1 MLSKEQRRAALKLTR
16 RETRKLLWELRQS
29 HDISLEDLSVLDL
42 SVLSCIPEWQLD
54 YLICGRGQIN
64 GGYLAQ
70 LAAFYDKRIKIELI
84 DYPPTGDKLKA

>member
-1 MLSKEQRRAALKLTR
+1 MLNKQQRRAALRLTR

-29 HDISLEDLSVLDL
+29 HDMSLEDLSVL
-42 SVLSCIPEWQLD
+42 SRIPEWQLD

-70 LAAFYDKRIKIELI
+70 LAAFYDKRVKIELI
-84 DYPPTGDKLKA
+84 DYPPAKDKDKDKE

>member
-1 MLSKEQRRAALKLTR
+1 MLNKQQRRAALRLTR

-29 HDISLEDLSVLDL
+29 HDMSLEDLSVL
-42 SVLSCIPEWQLD
+42 SRIPEWYLD

-84 DYPPTGDKLKA
+84 DYPPTKDKNKDKE

>member
-1 MLSKEQRRAALKLTR
+1 MLNKQQRRDALRLTR

-29 HDISLEDLSVLDL
+29 HDMSLEDL

-70 LAAFYDKRIKIELI
+70 LAAFYDKRVKIELV
-84 DYPPTGDKLKA
+84 DYSPAKDKNKDKE

>member
-1 MLSKEQRRAALKLTR
+1 MLNKQQRRAALRLTR

-29 HDISLEDLSVLDL
+29 HDMSLEDLSVL
-42 SVLSCIPEWQLD
+42 SRIPEWQLD

-70 LAAFYDKRIKIELI
+70 LAAFYDKRVKIELV
-84 DYPPTGDKLKA
+84 DYLPTKDKDKNKDKE

>member
-1 MLSKEQRRAALKLTR
+1 MLSKQQKRAALKLTR

-29 HDISLEDLSVLDL
+29 HDMSLEDLSVL
-42 SVLSCIPEWQLD
+42 SRIPEWQLD

-70 LAAFYDKRIKIELI
+70 LAAFYDKRVKIELV
-84 DYPPTGDKLKA
+84 DYSPAKDKNKDKE